1 MVDSIKV
8 ISGWITAKSVR
19 LHVGLV
25 IGLLLLD
32 AAITLQSGHFWM
44 VAPRAA
50 LLYVLIISAIYI
62 GRWLV
67 QKFMVKGQWWPLLL
81 FSLLSIVFL
90 STAGA
95 FGMGYLLNLLDGADF
110 TTIVITI
117 PLLVTIAVLTGG
129 VISLIRVLFK
139 QQQAEAQALQYQK
152 DAEIRQLTEKL
163 SPHFLFNVL
172 HTLYGLSIN
181 APQQVPDLL
190 LQLSGLL
197 RYNVY
202 SSNLPLVLLDEEIAH
217 LNNYI
222 ALQRVR
228 MHDRLALKM
237 DVSNSNHQ
245 IKIAPLLLM
254 TFVENAFKHARQ
266 SLSDTIKIDIELQT
280 NAQNIYF
287 RINNS
292 KAEYTK
298 QQQQHSDAKSGFG
311 LPATIQRLN
320 LLYPDAYTLS
330 YGEKDNNFEVN
341 LILSNR
347 FE

>member
-32 AAITLQSGHFWM
+32 AAIALQSGHFWM
-44 VAPRAA
+44 VAPRA
-50 LLYVLIISAIYI
+50 VLVYIVLISAIYT

-67 QKFMVKGQWWPLLL
+67 QRFLVKSQWGLLLL
-81 FSLLSIVFL
+81 FGTKAVSLLSAI
-90 STAGA
+90 GA
-95 FGMGYLLNLLDGADF
+95 FGMGYLLNIPDGAD
-110 TTIVITI
+110 ILALILITA
-117 PLLVTIAVLTGG
+117 LLVAIAALAGG
-129 VISLIRVLFK
+129 IASLVRILFR
-139 QQQAEAQALQYQK
+139 QQQAEAQALRYQK
-152 DAEIRQLTEKL
+152 DAEIRHLTEKL

-202 SSNLPLVLLDEEIAH
+202 SRDLPLVLLDEEIAH
-217 LNNYI
+217 LDNYI

-228 MHDRLALKM
+228 MHDRLELKT
-237 DVSNSNHQ
+237 DISNSNSQ

-266 SLSDTIKIDIELQT
+266 SLSATIKIDIDLRT

-287 RINNS
+287 RITNS
-292 KAEYTK
+292 KAENTE
-298 QQQQHSDAKSGFG
+298 QQQYSDAKSGFG

-330 YGEKDNNFEVN
+330 YGEKDNNFEVE
-341 LILSNR
+341 LTLSNR